1 MTDRTPST
9 AAGRTL
15 LADIR
20 ELAGAFHQ
28 VGSLRDHADPNDK
41 TGWNVHGIETCED
54 PYCMDALTADAAI
67 LAIEAEAR
75 APLDVER
82 LRKLAAEVLDCC
94 GVEETWGAGQCAAHD
109 DLRAALEEPTPERYT
124 DTEYEQAFHDR
135 EVAERRSISE
145 EPTT

>member
-1 MTDRTPST
+1 MSEPRTPAT
-9 AAGRTL
+9 AAGRAL

-67 LAIEAEAR
+67 LAIEAEAHSQINV
-75 APLDVER
+75 AAIAEALDYIEDEWMESGRLADRLSVKSSWDIAAAVMDR
-82 LRKLAAEVLDCC
+82 LREQAERGASRSAA
-94 GVEETWGAGQCAAHD
+94 
-109 DLRAALEEPTPERYT
+109 RPTP
-124 DTEYEQAFHDR
+124 
-135 EVAERRSISE
+135 
-145 EPTT
+145 